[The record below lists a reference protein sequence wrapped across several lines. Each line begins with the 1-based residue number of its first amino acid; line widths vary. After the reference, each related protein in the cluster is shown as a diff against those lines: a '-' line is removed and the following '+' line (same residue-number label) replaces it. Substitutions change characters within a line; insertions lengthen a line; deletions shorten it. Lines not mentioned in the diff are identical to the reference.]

1 MAIIKDFMGI
11 RPSADYVKKVAAL
24 PYDVYSSSEARKI
37 VEGNPYSFLRVDR
50 PETDF
55 PESVNMYSEEVYQKA
70 KDNLDDMIQE
80 NILVE
85 DSQKSLYIYRLTMSG
100 RKQTGLVCCCD
111 IDDYL
116 NGDIKKHELTREE
129 KELDRINHVDYCNA
143 HTGPIFMIYKKQGM
157 INEIISSWIETNPV
171 EYEFVSDDEIK
182 HEIWVIDNTPTINT
196 LKNIFSEIPA
206 LYIADGHHR
215 AASAVKVGLKRR
227 KENPDYTGQEE
238 FNFFLSVLF
247 PHDQIHIMDYNRV
260 VKDLNG
266 LSSSEFLEKIS
277 EDFYVELRN
286 APIKPSQKGTI
297 GMYLEEKWYE
307 LKIKENKCSTD
318 IVKNLDVSLLQD
330 FILQPVLGIKDVR
343 TDNRIDFVGGI
354 RGLEELEKRCKEDMT
369 IAFSMYPTSAEEL
382 MNISDEQKLMPPK
395 STWFEPKLRSGLFVH
410 KLD

>member
-11 RPSADYVKKVAAL
+11 RPNVDYVKKVAAL

-50 PETDF
+50 PEVDF
-55 PESVNMYSEEVYQKA
+55 PESVHMYSHEVYEKA
-70 KDNLDDMIQE
+70 KDNLEQMIEE

-85 DSQKSLYIYRLTMSG
+85 DPQKSLYIYRLTMSG

-111 IDDYL
+111 IDDYV
-116 NGDIKKHELTREE
+116 NETIKKHELTREE
-129 KELDRINHVDYCNA
+129 KELDRINHVDFCNA

-157 INEIISSWIETNPV
+157 INEIISSWIETNSV
-171 EYEFVSDDEIK
+171 EYEFISDDDIK
-182 HEIWVIDNTPTINT
+182 HEIWLIDNTPTINT
-196 LKNIFSEIPA
+196 LKNIFREIPS

-227 KENPDYTGQEE
+227 KENPNYTGQEE

-247 PHDQIHIMDYNRV
+247 PHDQIYIMDYNRV

-266 LSSSEFLEKIS
+266 LSSSAFLEKVS
-277 EDFYVELRN
+277 KNFYVEPSN
-286 APIKPSQKGTI
+286 HPVKPSQKGVI
-297 GMYLEEKWYE
+297 GMYIEEKWYE
-307 LKIKENKCSTD
+307 LKIKEDKLPTD
-318 IVKNLDVSLLQD
+318 IIKSLDVSLLQD
-330 FILQPVLGIKDVR
+330 LILQPILGIEDVR

-354 RGLEELEKRCKEDMT
+354 RGLEELEKRCKEDMK

-382 MNISDEQKLMPPK
+382 MKISDAKKQMPPK